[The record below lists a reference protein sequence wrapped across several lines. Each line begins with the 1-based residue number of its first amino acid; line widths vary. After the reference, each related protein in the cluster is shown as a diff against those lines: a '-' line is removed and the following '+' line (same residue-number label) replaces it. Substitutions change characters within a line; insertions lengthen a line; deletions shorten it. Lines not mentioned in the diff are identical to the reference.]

1 MLWDW
6 TFLTYCVL
14 TIFPY
19 FSPSKCDEDNT
30 VWGLLFWI
38 ALGGLSY
45 YEGVLWPVHTGDYSR
60 RNRRLSPKPVTVAE
74 IGDKLSPKSA
84 TIVYSVDRALHSQ
97 QYGSCFEKKS

>member
-60 RNRRLSPKPVTVAE
+60 RNRRQIVAE
-74 IGDKLSPKSA
+74 IGDYSLQCGHTQSTVRWPVSA
-84 TIVYSVDRALHSQ
+84 NTPGSHFTYS
-97 QYGSCFEKKS
+97 